1 MELLKQYN
9 MKLKEQEGRF
19 LGALLAPLVP
29 SVVQPMISSVVKD
42 ISGRGFRREGRRYIN
57 KKILTLLHLLNNI
70 EITNY
75 FIYKPKFNDVFSRN
89 NLPRIKDEVYVVNL
103 DDKESKWTPCVSLSI
118 DRNGTIYFDSFE
130 IEYIP
135 QEVLT
140 KIKDKPIIHDIFRI
154 QDN

>member
-19 LGALLAPLVP
+19 LGALLAPLVA

-57 KKILTLLHLLNNI
+57 KKILNLLHLLNNI

-103 DDKESKWTPCVSLSI
+103 DDKESK
-118 DRNGTIYFDSFE
+118 
-130 IEYIP
+130 
-135 QEVLT
+135 
-140 KIKDKPIIHDIFRI
+140 
-154 QDN
+154 

>member
-1 MELLKQYN
+1 M
-9 MKLKEQEGRF
+9 
-19 LGALLAPLVP
+19 
-29 SVVQPMISSVVKD
+29 
-42 ISGRGFRREGRRYIN
+42 
-57 KKILTLLHLLNNI
+57 
-70 EITNY
+70 
-75 FIYKPKFNDVFSRN
+75 
-89 NLPRIKDEVYVVNL
+89 YVVNL
-103 DDKESKWTPCVSLSI
+103 DDKESKWTPCVSLYI